1 MSSIENLIEHTNN
14 FFNLHW
20 PESLNRPR
28 PEWKSD
34 WNWQGSVPHHD
45 KRGVYC
51 LFDGAGDILYLGIGA
66 SVGGGK
72 RVGFGIS
79 RRLLAHVITTDK
91 TKGRGHY
98 IPKRRWAD
106 VNSLAA
112 IGFPNEY
119 SYLALALEDYL
130 IEKLSPPRNRSKK
143 SRNKTQILSS
153 SAKND

>member
-1 MSSIENLIEHTNN
+1 MNSIESLVEHTNT

-20 PESLNRPR
+20 PESLNSPR

-51 LFDGAGDILYLGIGA
+51 LFDGAGDILYVGLGA

-79 RRLLAHVITTDK
+79 RRLLDHVITTDK

-98 IPKRRWAD
+98 IPKKRWAD
-106 VNSLAA
+106 VGSLAA

-119 SYLALALEDYL
+119 SYLAPALEDYL
-130 IEKLSPPRNRSKK
+130 IEKLSPPRNTSKARK
-143 SRNKTQILSS
+143 L
-153 SAKND
+153 